1 MTEKRAID
9 LDTWP
14 RREHFEHYLT
24 RVECTYAMTVELD
37 VTEMVAALRV
47 VPWKSYIAQIWAIAS
62 VVNRHAEFRMTLTA
76 DEAPATWDIVHPA
89 FTVFNPER
97 ETFANVWSP
106 FHNDFSTFHERT
118 ADVLARYRT
127 ATSFQPQPDIPSNV
141 FDISSV
147 PWASFTGFSL
157 QTRDGWKH
165 LSPIFTL
172 GRYRETEGR
181 TVMPV
186 AIQVH
191 HAAADGFHTA
201 RIVQELQELF
211 SDPGWLP
218 K

>member
-1 MTEKRAID
+1 MTEARAID
-9 LDTWP
+9 LDKWP
-14 RREHFEHYLT
+14 RREHFEHYVT
-24 RVECTYAMTVELD
+24 CVECTYALTVELD

-62 VVNRHAEFRMTLTA
+62 VVNRHAEFRMTLTG
-76 DEAPATWDIVHPA
+76 EKVPATWDVVHPA

-106 FHNDFSTFHERT
+106 FHADFSIFHEQ
-118 ADVLARYRT
+118 AVDVLARYRN
-127 ATSFQPQPDIPSNV
+127 ATSFQPQPDMPANV
-141 FDISSV
+141 FDISSI

-157 QTRDGWKH
+157 QIRDGWKH
-165 LSPIFTL
+165 LLPIFTL
-172 GRYRETEGR
+172 GRYREAGGR

-191 HAAADGFHTA
+191 HASADGFHTA
-201 RIVQELQELF
+201 RLVQELQVLF
-211 SDPGWLP
+211 SDPSWLS